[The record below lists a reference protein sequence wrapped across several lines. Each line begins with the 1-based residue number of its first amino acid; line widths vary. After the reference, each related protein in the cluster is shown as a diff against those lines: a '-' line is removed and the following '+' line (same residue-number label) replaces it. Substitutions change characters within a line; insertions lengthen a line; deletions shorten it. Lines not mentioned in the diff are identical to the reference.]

1 MKLSLPIKI
10 YIGPPLNMGLKGFKG
25 HLRTKKKSC
34 IMDSQNENLMISK
47 IIQQNNIKNN
57 VAKNKILTL

>member
-1 MKLSLPIKI
+1 
-10 YIGPPLNMGLKGFKG
+10 
-25 HLRTKKKSC
+25 
-34 IMDSQNENLMISK
+34 MDSQNENLMISK